1 MNSNVGTSSG
11 STVSTSKMATRM
23 ERRRDDLTEKT
34 LRGSWARDPVACLLG
49 EKRIAR
55 RYGVVLQHM
64 LISHVHCC
72 QLAYSVCGTNS
83 YSELYPPSL
92 CSLILCRPQCRR
104 RLFEVRALGLPP
116 GVRPNYSA
124 GQGYTF
130 SCDWW
135 SLGVIMFEC
144 LYGYGADVRLD
155 VHERS
160 SFLTLDTHPSSPI
173 RVTSPDRK
181 SSTGNRPCG
190 SRRDPESHTRG
201 WSLCSACS
209 ANRKIG
215 SGASRLSRR
224 VARIR

>member
-11 STVSTSKMATRM
+11 STVSTSKMATKM

-104 RLFEVRALGLPP
+104 RLFEVRARLACHRAFALTILQVKAIRSLATGGAWVL
-116 GVRPNYSA
+116 
-124 GQGYTF
+124 
-130 SCDWW
+130 SC
-135 SLGVIMFEC
+135 LNV
-144 LYGYGADVRLD
+144 
-155 VHERS
+155 
-160 SFLTLDTHPSSPI
+160 
-173 RVTSPDRK
+173 
-181 SSTGNRPCG
+181 STGMERTSVSMCTKG
-190 SRRDPESHTRG
+190 SHS
-201 WSLCSACS
+201 
-209 ANRKIG
+209 
-215 SGASRLSRR
+215 
-224 VARIR
+224 